1 VRIFISS
8 VIGGYEPYRAA
19 AAEALETLGHQV
31 VWAEDFPAS
40 AATPQQGCLAAVR
53 QSDLVVLLIGSRYGA
68 PQPSGLS
75 ATHEEYREA
84 KERKPVLVF
93 VESGVERDQ
102 AQQAFLNE
110 VEAWATGHYRRS
122 YSTPDDLKRELIR
135 AVHDHELATSI
146 GPVDEAEMTERA
158 KALLPLRDGP
168 WGGAQM
174 GVAIAAGPH
183 QQVIRPAQLDDAGL
197 VQEVHREATFGDH
210 PVFDPTKSTN
220 REVRGSS
227 LLLDQRSATVRVDE
241 DGSIYVAQPARRT
254 SAGRATELPAL
265 IEEDIALAIGC
276 AIRFGGWLLDHIDP
290 VRRLTDVVVIAQ
302 IVGAGYMPWRTRQEH
317 AASPNSATM
326 GRGNDTV
333 AVLTP
338 ARRPRQALTLDADRL
353 TQDLVAL
360 VRRRHRS

>member
-146 GPVDEAEMTERA
+146 GPVDEA
-158 KALLPLRDGP
+158 
-168 WGGAQM
+168 
-174 GVAIAAGPH
+174 
-183 QQVIRPAQLDDAGL
+183 
-197 VQEVHREATFGDH
+197 
-210 PVFDPTKSTN
+210 
-220 REVRGSS
+220 
-227 LLLDQRSATVRVDE
+227 
-241 DGSIYVAQPARRT
+241 
-254 SAGRATELPAL
+254 
-265 IEEDIALAIGC
+265 
-276 AIRFGGWLLDHIDP
+276 
-290 VRRLTDVVVIAQ
+290 
-302 IVGAGYMPWRTRQEH
+302 
-317 AASPNSATM
+317 
-326 GRGNDTV
+326 
-333 AVLTP
+333 
-338 ARRPRQALTLDADRL
+338 
-353 TQDLVAL
+353 
-360 VRRRHRS
+360 